1 MQKRQWRS
9 IWLRSMPPKDH
20 RRSSFLIATMIGLL
34 LALFLIH
41 SVNTALRPQLVA
53 FAEAQVQ
60 NHLTLISTQAVNHA
74 VSDQAFG
81 YTDLV
86 ILQTE
91 QGGEVSTMSVDISR
105 INLLRSQIMEEITKQ
120 ILTLDSQDL
129 GIPLGLL
136 SGIDILSAVGPKLPV
151 RITSVASATGLF
163 RNEFID
169 AGINQTLHRIILDVT
184 INAKLLLL
192 VGVIETQVTIP
203 VCITEAVVIGQVPQT
218 YFNWNQ

>member
-1 MQKRQWRS
+1 
-9 IWLRSMPPKDH
+9 
-20 RRSSFLIATMIGLL
+20 
-34 LALFLIH
+34 
-41 SVNTALRPQLVA
+41 
-53 FAEAQVQ
+53 
-60 NHLTLISTQAVNHA
+60 
-74 VSDQAFG
+74 
-81 YTDLV
+81 
-86 ILQTE
+86 
-91 QGGEVSTMSVDISR
+91 
-105 INLLRSQIMEEITKQ
+105 MEEITKQ